1 MESAPIVIMNN
12 SMESR
17 RALVIAIGNPLREDD
32 GAGPAVAARLVERG
46 VLREGDTDI
55 VCVQQL
61 LPELAERI
69 AAARVVIF
77 VDARVP
83 DGGDAI
89 VNAATDA
96 IADAAADSIAK
107 LVRVER
113 LISDEHL
120 LTLAGPT
127 THHLP
132 PSALLGL
139 ARVLYGAAP
148 PAAAVSV
155 IGRSFD
161 PVERLSD
168 DVARAIDP
176 MCERIESILLGDRGR

>member
-1 MESAPIVIMNN
+1 MQ
-12 SMESR
+12 SR

-55 VCVQQL
+55 VCVHQL

-89 VNAATDA
+89 VSSTADA
-96 IADAAADSIAK
+96 IAAANVDAIANADADSIAN
-107 LVRVER
+107 LIRVER
-113 LISDEHL
+113 LAPDEHL

-161 PVERLSD
+161 PVERLGD
-168 DVARAIDP
+168 EVARAIDP
-176 MCERIESILLGDRGR
+176 MCERIEALLSDSGGR